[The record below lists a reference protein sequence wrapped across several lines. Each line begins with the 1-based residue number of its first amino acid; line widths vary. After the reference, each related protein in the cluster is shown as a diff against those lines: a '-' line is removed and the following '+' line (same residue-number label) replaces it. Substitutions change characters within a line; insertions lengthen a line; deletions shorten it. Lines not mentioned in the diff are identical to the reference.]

1 MIFDSSFFGAQGL
14 SADDLPP
21 AGSRF
26 EEVRDA
32 IFQNAYYQTWGT
44 AGDPPLPVYA
54 VTLGRVLKGLLPFG
68 RHWLFRQAARRAIES
83 RSDLRWG
90 PDRRGFRRLLHPN
103 GVCLTG
109 TWIIDEAYKGD
120 QYSGCFRPGCRALI
134 IARYS
139 TCCTET
145 RRGRYRSLALVGK
158 LFPASNAKDAEPPPT
173 ANFITQED
181 LGGARSRSL
190 SEAVL
195 RNAPNTSPWR
205 RGLGLPI
212 LLTTGLVFNLTDNQ
226 ISNRQLYEVAELG
239 KPADEPTRSPEFMQ
253 LKLATGQNPVDSQ
266 DIDCRDLDFRDEVL
280 AHIYKKGNPDP
291 QQKLTFEI
299 MVCDSGRTY
308 GLLIQRRTF
317 GDWKRIGQIE
327 FDDAVA
333 SYNGD
338 FVIHFHHPP
347 WRNDRN
353 DPSSR
358 ARPREWP

>member
-1 MIFDSSFFGAQGL
+1 MIFDSNFYGAQGL
-14 SADDLPP
+14 TADDLEYS
-21 AGSRF
+21 GSRF
-26 EEVRDA
+26 ADVRNE
-32 IFQNAYYQTWGT
+32 IFRNAYYQVWG
-44 AGDPPLPVYA
+44 AQGDPPLPVYG

-68 RHWLFRQAARRAIES
+68 RSWLFRQAARRAIES
-83 RSDLRWG
+83 RADLRWG

-109 TWIIDEAYKGD
+109 KWLIDETYQGD
-120 QYSGCFRPGCRALI
+120 QYSGQFKAGSQALI

-145 RRGRYRSLALVGK
+145 RRGRYRSLSLVGK
-158 LFPASNAKDAEPPPT
+158 LFDPEHAEPMPT

-181 LGGARSRSL
+181 IGGARSQFL
-190 SEAVL
+190 GDAVL

-205 RGLGLPI
+205 RGFGLPI
-212 LLTTGLVFNLTDNQ
+212 LLTTGLVFKLTDNQ

-239 KPADEPTRSPEFMQ
+239 KPSSEPTRSPEFMQ
-253 LKLATGQNPVDSQ
+253 LTLAPGQDRVEGK
-266 DIDCRDLDFRDEVL
+266 DLDFRDEVL
-280 AHIYKKGNPDP
+280 AHLFDRGNPIP
-291 QQKLTFEI
+291 QRKLTFEI
-299 MVCDSGRTY
+299 RVCNSGWTR
-308 GLLIQRRTF
+308 GFFIQRRTF
-317 GDWKRIGQIE
+317 GDWIRIGKIE

-347 WRNDRN
+347 WRNDVN

-358 ARPREWP
+358 ARPYEVCRD